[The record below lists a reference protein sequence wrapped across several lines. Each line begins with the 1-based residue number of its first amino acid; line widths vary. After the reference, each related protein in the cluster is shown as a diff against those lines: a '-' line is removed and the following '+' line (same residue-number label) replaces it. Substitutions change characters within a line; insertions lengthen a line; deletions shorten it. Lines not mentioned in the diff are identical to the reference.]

1 MYKDMHCQAGNR
13 PAVSFSYAERGINRE
28 PCFFAEEDY
37 QCYLH
42 WLDEAARDCGC
53 AIHAY
58 ALMTNHV
65 HLLLTPAVSGAP
77 VRLMQSLGRR
87 YVQYAN
93 RYYRRTG
100 SLWEGR
106 YKSSV
111 VQAESYL
118 LACMRY
124 IELNPV
130 HAGMVAD
137 PGGYRWSSYRA
148 NGLAQPDGRLTQ
160 RSLYLGLDGEPA
172 SRCNAYRALFR
183 PQLDADAASD
193 VRLALKLGMP
203 LGSERFAATICARL
217 GIRLN
222 TGKRGRAPGDERE
235 SPMALT
241 EQQGFGF

>member
-1 MYKDMHCQAGNR
+1 MPRR
-13 PAVSFSYAERGINRE
+13 PRILLSDYPLHIVQRGINRE

-42 WLDEAARDCGC
+42 WLEEAARDCGC

-58 ALMTNHV
+58 VLMTNHV

-77 VRLMQSLGRR
+77 ARLMQSLGRR

-93 RYYRRTG
+93 RQYRRTG

-130 HAGMVAD
+130 RAAMVAD
-137 PGGYRWSSYRA
+137 PGDYRWSSYRA
-148 NGLAQPDGRLTQ
+148 NGLGQLDTRLTPHP
-160 RSLYLGLDGEPA
+160 LYLGLDTDGA
-172 SRCNAYRALFR
+172 LRRQAYRALFR
-183 PQLDADAASD
+183 PQLDDDAASD
-193 VRLALKLGMP
+193 VREALKLGMP
-203 LGSERFAATICARL
+203 LGSERFAEAICARL
-217 GIRLN
+217 GIRRN
-222 TGKRGRAPGDERE
+222 SGKRGRTPGDEPASR
-235 SPMALT
+235 PART

>member
-1 MYKDMHCQAGNR
+1 MPRR
-13 PAVSFSYAERGINRE
+13 PRILLPDYPLHIVQRGINRE

-42 WLDEAARDCGC
+42 WLEEAARDCGC

-58 ALMTNHV
+58 VLMTNHV
-65 HLLLTPAVSGAP
+65 HVLLTPTASGAP
-77 VRLMQSLGRR
+77 ARLMQSLGRR

-130 HAGMVAD
+130 RAAMVVD

-148 NGLAQPDGRLTQ
+148 NGLGQPDARLTPHP
-160 RSLYLGLDGEPA
+160 LYLGLDVEPA

-183 PQLDADAASD
+183 PQLDADEASE
-193 VRLALKLGMP
+193 VREALRLGMP
-203 LGSERFAATICARL
+203 LGSERFAETLCARQ
-217 GIRLN
+217 GIRRN
-222 TGKRGRAPGDERE
+222 TGKRGRTPNDARD

-241 EQQGFGF
+241 EQHGFGF

>member
-1 MYKDMHCQAGNR
+1 MPRR
-13 PAVSFSYAERGINRE
+13 PRILLPDYPLHIVQRGINRE

-42 WLDEAARDCGC
+42 WLEEAARDCGC

-58 ALMTNHV
+58 VLMTNHV
-65 HLLLTPAVSGAP
+65 HLLLTPTVSGAP

-87 YVQYAN
+87 YVQYVN
-93 RYYRRTG
+93 RQYRRTG

-111 VQAESYL
+111 VQVESYL

-130 HAGMVAD
+130 RAAMVAD

-148 NGLAQPDGRLTQ
+148 NALAQPDGWLTPHP
-160 RSLYLGLDGEPA
+160 LYLGLDIEPA
-172 SRCNAYRALFR
+172 SRCHVYRALFR
-183 PQLDADAASD
+183 PQLDDDAASD
-193 VRLALKLGMP
+193 VREALKLGMP
-203 LGSERFAATICARL
+203 LGSERFAETICARL
-217 GIRLN
+217 GIRRN
-222 TGKRGRAPGDERE
+222 TGKRGRATSEERD
-235 SPMALT
+235 AATVAT

>member
-1 MYKDMHCQAGNR
+1 MPRR
-13 PAVSFSYAERGINRE
+13 PRILLADHPLHIVQRGINRE

-42 WLDEAARDCGC
+42 WLEEAARDCGC

-58 ALMTNHV
+58 VLMTNHV

-93 RYYRRTG
+93 RQYRRTG

-111 VQAESYL
+111 VQEESYL

-130 HAGMVAD
+130 RAAMVAD

-148 NGLAQPDGRLTQ
+148 NGLAQPDARLTPHP
-160 RSLYLGLDGEPA
+160 LYLGLDTEPA
-172 SRCNAYRALFR
+172 SRRHAYRALFR
-183 PQLDADAASD
+183 PQLDDDAASE
-193 VRLALKLGMP
+193 VREALRLGMP
-203 LGSERFAATICARL
+203 LGSGHFAEAICARL
-217 GIRLN
+217 GIRRN
-222 TGKRGRAPGDERE
+222 TGKRGRTPGNGHQ
-235 SPMALT
+235 SPMVLT

>member
-1 MYKDMHCQAGNR
+1 MPRR
-13 PAVSFSYAERGINRE
+13 PRILLPDYPLHIVQRGINRE
-28 PCFFAEEDY
+28 PCFFADEDY

-42 WLDEAARDCGC
+42 WLDEAARDCRC

-58 ALMTNHV
+58 VLMTNHV
-65 HLLLTPAVSGAP
+65 HLLLTPAVLGAP
-77 VRLMQSLGRR
+77 SRLMQSLGRR

-93 RYYRRTG
+93 RTYRRSG

-130 HAGMVAD
+130 RAAMVAD
-137 PGGYRWSSYRA
+137 PDGYRWSIYRA
-148 NGLAQPDGRLTQ
+148 NGLSQPDARLTPH
-160 RSLYLGLDGEPA
+160 SVYLGLDVEPA
-172 SRCNAYRALFR
+172 SRCAAYRALFR

-193 VRLALKLGMP
+193 VRQALRLGMP
-203 LGSERFAATICARL
+203 LGSERFAEAVCARL
-217 GIRLN
+217 GIRRN
-222 TGKRGRAPGDERE
+222 TGKQGTARADEPDSR
-235 SPMALT
+235 MAPV
-241 EQQGFGF
+241 ERQGFGF